1 MAAAGARAA
10 LAMRQK
16 QKKMEAMHAAKKH
29 AESLD
34 TEQRDR
40 LIESLSTDGCTL
52 FIANLAQ
59 GTVNL
64 NNYCIFHLVAY
75 ICVSLTSRCPYSLFS
90 SSRSGKAPDA
100 PIEVETEEVYVD
112 LDWDGSVPWDDY
124 EGMMPVAR
132 PHFLSEE
139 HYKFIVRH
147 SKGKAFDTS
156 WFNKYIKYPPS
167 PEDPR
172 ARKLALS
179 VVEALAEAEGLERL
193 TSFVEAAHVVSAFM
207 PQKSLD
213 SIPTI
218 GDAPAP
224 GLASNK
230 TNVVLKGEPTGR
242 EGRMSRSR
250 SVNIKEGM
258 DLLGPLGDAPA
269 WVFRFNEFVYL
280 NQVLC
285 LKSEES
291 EELGSEWS
299 K

>member
-16 QKKMEAMHAAKKH
+16 QKKMEAMHAAKKN

-34 TEQRDR
+34 IEQRDK

-59 GTVNL
+59 GTVSFTWWL
-64 NNYCIFHLVAY
+64 Y
-75 ICVSLTSRCPYSLFS
+75 ICVFSTSRSPSSLFP
-90 SSRSGKAPDA
+90 SSRSPGKAPDA
-100 PIEVETEEVYVD
+100 PKEVETEEVYVD

-124 EGMMPVAR
+124 EGVMPVAR

-139 HYKFIVRH
+139 HYGFIVRH
-147 SKGKAFDTS
+147 SKGKEFDTS

-193 TSFVEAAHVVSAFM
+193 TSFVEAAHAVSAVSAFSS
-207 PQKSLD
+207 KRD

-218 GDAPAP
+218 GDEPAP

-230 TNVVLKGEPTGR
+230 NNVILKTGEPIVGK

-280 NQVLC
+280 NQAC
-285 LKSEES
+285 
-291 EELGSEWS
+291 WS
-299 K
+299 RRSSHRECGLSK